1 MKSMTSLRGSVLH
14 FQAIYDEPLN
24 IFFKYSRTN
33 RYFLNND
40 FVWIAY
46 VYMHWIMLLF
56 LFRVTCRE
64 SYFISELLSTMKDNL
79 QQIKPLEFQVH
90 TVNFSP
96 PSSKTSD
103 SEAIIHSLSKR
114 SHDNGADHSDENHC
128 TKRLCGE
135 QDKSTPTGSESD
147 PQKEVPYIL
156 DIDLDF
162 FSTMNPFKDVYNE
175 RQYNILKDL
184 YRYTP
189 PTDSS
194 DEVRKITYRWRN
206 ARQIYDL
213 NYCENDLHYRS
224 RIFFLA
230 NVWVH
235 MTLTQRYGLWKYPW
249 THHPHC
255 TLDARKSRV
264 TI

>member
-194 DEVRKITYRWRN
+194 DEVRKLHT
-206 ARQIYDL
+206 
-213 NYCENDLHYRS
+213 NDEMQDKF
-224 RIFFLA
+224 II
-230 NVWVH
+230 
-235 MTLTQRYGLWKYPW
+235 K
-249 THHPHC
+249 
-255 TLDARKSRV
+255 
-264 TI
+264 TIVKTTPLLFKNDFWLMCGYMISMNWPGHDVRCPQKGH